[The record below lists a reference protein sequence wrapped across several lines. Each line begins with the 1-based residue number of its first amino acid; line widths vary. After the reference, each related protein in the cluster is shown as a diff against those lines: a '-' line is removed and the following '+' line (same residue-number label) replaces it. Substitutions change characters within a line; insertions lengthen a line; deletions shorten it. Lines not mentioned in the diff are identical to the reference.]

1 VWFFSQKT
9 GEEKTLECNFL
20 SPRQQPV
27 SNDFSLKSYVVFQSR
42 KNIFFF
48 LKWAR
53 LIFVT

>member
-48 LKWAR
+48 FKMG
-53 LIFVT
+53 